1 MTNVSM
7 ALSEFPKFLSETL
20 KINLLCKKKVSVQRY
35 PWPFWWPHTE
45 FPKFLSETF
54 KNKSIMQK
62 NKYRYKGIHDPFDD
76 DDDDDDDDDAY

>member
-1 MTNVSM
+1 M
-7 ALSEFPKFLSETL
+7 ALS
-20 KINLLCKKKVSVQRY
+20 
-35 PWPFWWPHTE
+35 E

-76 DDDDDDDDDAY
+76 DDDDDDDAY

>member
-1 MTNVSM
+1 MVTNVSM
-7 ALSEFPKFLSETL
+7 ALS
-20 KINLLCKKKVSVQRY
+20 
-35 PWPFWWPHTE
+35 E

-76 DDDDDDDDDAY
+76 DDDAAYYDLVKVQIYQIF

>member
-1 MTNVSM
+1 MVTNVSM
-7 ALSEFPKFLSETL
+7 ALS
-20 KINLLCKKKVSVQRY
+20 
-35 PWPFWWPHTE
+35 E

-76 DDDDDDDDDAY
+76 DDDDAY